1 MSLVLVWDWALDP
14 DSLWSRVQHT
24 SHHGRAC
31 TTIPWHPAHTFLH
44 AACTTSSAHSFQ
56 RGANQSPAQSTPVRL
71 QRLGSE
77 FLLNSSNQ
85 ATEHLELLA
94 GAQRLWISAKHHLQ
108 QRWHIWKS
116 WKHNSFTNP
125 QPAHPVRTEVF
136 YSLIRKS
143 VSLTTEN
150 KSFLAF
156 IKQFHTEGKSDP
168 VILSSPLSCLGTSSL
183 LLLVFPTDPT
193 KAFSA
198 HSSPEHTCSLCR
210 VCQGRICLYLVQ
222 SH

>member
-1 MSLVLVWDWALDP
+1 MDEPVQQSLGILLTHSSTQHVQQVQHIHFSVEHISHLHRAHQFVCSAWAL
-14 DSLWSRVQHT
+14 
-24 SHHGRAC
+24 
-31 TTIPWHPAHTFLH
+31 
-44 AACTTSSAHSFQ
+44 SFCSIALT
-56 RGANQSPAQSTPVRL
+56 RPPNIW
-71 QRLGSE
+71 
-77 FLLNSSNQ
+77 NYWQ
-85 ATEHLELLA
+85 APKD
-94 GAQRLWISAKHHLQ
+94 WISAKHHLQ

-125 QPAHPVRTEVF
+125 QPAHPVRTEVS

-198 HSSPEHTCSLCR
+198 HSSPEHTCSPCR
-210 VCQGRICLYLVQ
+210 VPQGRICLYLVQ